1 MARQRKFSPE
11 RKSEFEPQID
21 KKNRGVLDILIVS
34 VDGLTGFGD
43 AISAVFSKTEIQ
55 RCIVRQIRYTT
66 KFVSY
71 KDVNAFITDLKH
83 IYQASTEDA
92 ALSALD
98 TLEEKWGENSRDWNQ
113 ILAQLCII
121 STPSDIL

>member
-55 RCIVRQIRYTT
+55 RCIVRQIR
-66 KFVSY
+66 
-71 KDVNAFITDLKH
+71 
-83 IYQASTEDA
+83 
-92 ALSALD
+92 
-98 TLEEKWGENSRDWNQ
+98 
-113 ILAQLCII
+113 
-121 STPSDIL
+121 